1 MKDSLALLMSP
12 PCSPAHAAERRL
24 HPEKQIHISKA
35 TVVFALCP
43 CNMAIGSLQVTS
55 NTFSNEKSLKKQ
67 KKTNPKHKPQSL
79 CTSCSQLH
87 IFCSTERRLLRPEAT
102 RYTFVFSRMLV
113 NLLTR

>member
-1 MKDSLALLMSP
+1 MRDSLALLMSP

-55 NTFSNEKSLKKQ
+55 NTFSNEKSLKKTKQ
-67 KKTNPKHKPQSL
+67 TQNLNPKASVLPAVNF
-79 CTSCSQLH
+79 
-87 IFCSTERRLLRPEAT
+87 IFSVAQKGG
-102 RYTFVFSRMLV
+102 F
-113 NLLTR
+113 